1 MNLNNNN
8 MSKEWIIKDAEFG
21 KIKDIYIEGET
32 IKEFINNVIYKHP
45 NWSILLKNLSDIY
58 VLVASLG
65 SQNYL
70 KNSEKSWKEIMN
82 KEQYEL
88 LEKNRYFVIGYM
100 LVDERYEKIHYIDFF
115 DTVIRK
121 NNLGYHMINEYKKQR
136 NYEVELIP
144 QKIIETSAKYWAK
157 ILDVLDEKFLVQ
169 FNLIDDF
176 IESYNIKPEDI
187 SWDCLYNLCEEEEEE
202 E

>member
-32 IKEFINNVIYKHP
+32 IKEFINNVIYKHH

-100 LVDERYEKIHYIDFF
+100 LVDERYEKIHYIDLF

-157 ILDVLDEKFLVQ
+157 ILDVLDEKCLVQ

-187 SWDCLYNLCEEEEEE
+187 SWEWLYNLCEEEE
-202 E
+202 

>member
-1 MNLNNNN
+1 

>member
-1 MNLNNNN
+1 

-32 IKEFINNVIYKHP
+32 IKEFINNVIYKHH

-100 LVDERYEKIHYIDFF
+100 LVDERYEKIHYIDLF

-157 ILDVLDEKFLVQ
+157 ILDVLDEKCLVQ

-187 SWDCLYNLCEEEEEE
+187 SWEWLYNLCEEEE
-202 E
+202 